1 MDSNQ
6 INKLEVLIKI
16 RNLSKGLHSKW
27 QLLDDAKQMT
37 EAMLTEAQT
46 VIKLHG
52 SEMGKDH
59 FNQDMVLLK
68 DQINKVEEL
77 IQKFK
82 NYIAI
87 PSSDDSDAS
96 YVLFQK
102 EIDETFAIFN
112 KISAYPSQYFID
124 ISLVA
129 WANIWS
135 VIQSNIYAVQGI
147 GQSANIQLQMLQ
159 KFSAEEVDE
168 LTKTIFKF
176 IPASYN
182 MNSAVDYKNDYL
194 EAMKQMDE
202 EANKKDNLWDRF
214 LNFIAGNIPFKQS
227 PQERVM
233 MMRWVDGERGEL

>member
-1 MDSNQ
+1 MNTNP

-16 RNLSKGLHSKW
+16 RNLSKGLQTKW

-37 EAMLTEAQT
+37 ESMLMEAQT

-52 SEMGKDH
+52 SELGKDH
-59 FNQDMVLLK
+59 FEK
-68 DQINKVEEL
+68 DLSMLREQIIKVEEL
-77 IQKFK
+77 LQKFK
-82 NYIAI
+82 SYIEN
-87 PSSDDSDAS
+87 PSSDGSEAS
-96 YVLFQK
+96 FDLFER
-102 EIDETFAIFN
+102 EIDATFSIFN
-112 KISAYPSQYFID
+112 KISTYPAQYFTD
-124 ISLVA
+124 ITLVD

-147 GQSANIQLQMLQ
+147 AQSANIQLQMLK

-176 IPASYN
+176 IPASFN
-182 MNSAVDYKNDYL
+182 MNSAIDYKNEYIQAL
-194 EAMKQMDE
+194 HQMEE

-214 LNFIAGNIPFKQS
+214 LNFLAGNIPFKQS

-233 MMRWVDGERGEL
+233 MMRWIEGERGEL